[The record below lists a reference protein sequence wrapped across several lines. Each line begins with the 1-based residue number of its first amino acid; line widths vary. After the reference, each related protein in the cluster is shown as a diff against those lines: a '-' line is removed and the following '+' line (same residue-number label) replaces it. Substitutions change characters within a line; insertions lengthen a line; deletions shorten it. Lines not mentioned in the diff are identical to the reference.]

1 MPNQNEKTKPVPRR
15 AVVRR
20 HPWMAQFEHF
30 EVVEEPGGTWRFK
43 KNRIV
48 DDLHEFATGLGRD
61 LNEITLRQQSGRY
74 TYAEL
79 LQFGMLLGL
88 SIQGFADMFPVCTRY
103 RRKRT

>member
-1 MPNQNEKTKPVPRR
+1 MPTLNEKTKPVSRR

-20 HPWMAQFEHF
+20 HPWMAQFPNF
-30 EVVEEPGGTWRFK
+30 EVVEKPGGTWRFK

-48 DDLHEFATGLGRD
+48 DDLYDLHIVHGLS
-61 LNEITLRQQSGRY
+61 LNEITIRQQLGQY